1 MITLFTV
8 EEQAVKISSGEV
20 ALLDRG
26 LCVLVWKMSV
36 CGTTVSDAYG
46 DFP

>member
-1 MITLFTV
+1 MTLFTV
-8 EEQAVKISSGEV
+8 EEQAVKISSGEA

-26 LCVLVWKMSV
+26 LWENVCLWKY
-36 CGTTVSDAYG
+36 TVRDAYG